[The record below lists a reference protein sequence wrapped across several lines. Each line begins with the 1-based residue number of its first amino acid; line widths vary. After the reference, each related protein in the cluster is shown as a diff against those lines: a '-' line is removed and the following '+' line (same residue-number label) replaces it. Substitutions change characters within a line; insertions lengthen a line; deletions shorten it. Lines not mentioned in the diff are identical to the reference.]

1 MISCSDTMFRISNT
15 VVVILNCCTLV
26 VGLAAISSSAYFH
39 FHANTTDCQRVLQTP
54 LLIVGIFFF
63 VVSILG
69 IVGAA
74 CRINSVLYT
83 YLFFVFLLIVGLIA
97 FTVFALLV
105 TNKGLGQ
112 AVSGRGYKEYRVA
125 DFSHWLQRYVNKG
138 QNWEKIKSCLAES
151 GVCGSLGKGNKLMN
165 VADFYKLNLS
175 PIQVGIHGF
184 VTLFDRPRFS
194 FLGCQ

>member
-1 MISCSDTMFRISNT
+1 M
-15 VVVILNCCTLV
+15 
-26 VGLAAISSSAYFH
+26 
-39 FHANTTDCQRVLQTP
+39 
-54 LLIVGIFFF
+54 
-63 VVSILG
+63 
-69 IVGAA
+69 
-74 CRINSVLYT
+74 
-83 YLFFVFLLIVGLIA
+83 
-97 FTVFALLV
+97 
-105 TNKGLGQ
+105 
-112 AVSGRGYKEYRVA
+112 A

>member
-1 MISCSDTMFRISNT
+1 MFRISNM

-26 VGLAAISSSAYFH
+26 VGLAAISFSAYFH
-39 FHANTTDCQRVLQTP
+39 FHAYATDCQRVLQTP
-54 LLIVGIFFF
+54 LFIVGLFFF

-69 IVGAA
+69 IVGAS

-97 FTVFALLV
+97 FTVFTLLV

-138 QNWEKIKSCLAES
+138 HNWEKIKTCLAEA
-151 GVCGSLGKGNKLMN
+151 GVCKSLGKANNLMN

-175 PIQVGIHGF
+175 PIQVGF